1 MVAPQDL
8 ADRTKASPDTK
19 CYIDPAAGKD
29 DASADGSVAKPF
41 QSLYYALLQHIGKP
55 APAYL
60 TRPAAAAKE
69 GDASTAA
76 AAAWEE
82 PAKSAMKKALGR
94 VDAHKKKLAK
104 EQASAKQEEEE
115 RKQRVKNLEDAKKI
129 VLRED
134 ETLPAAVRI
143 KINNKAVELGDGK
156 DKKGARV
163 KVYGRIHELRVQKTT
178 TFITLKDGYGYLS
191 CILPA
196 GDLTKNY
203 DALMFA
209 LETALVLYGEMRA
222 VPAGVTAPDN
232 RELHVDYYKVLG
244 TAPSDLEAITNKVSA
259 QQDPW
264 DAQMLDNRHLVLR
277 GENASSVLKLREFVE
292 LAFIDCFREM
302 EFRKVSPPA
311 MVQTQVEGG
320 STLFKYDYYGEEA
333 YLTQSS
339 QLYLETVIQSL
350 GNVYCIEKSFR
361 AEKSLTRRHL
371 SEYTHVEAEM
381 DFIEFNDLLDHLEEM
396 ISRVVDKVLADE
408 TMSAYVKTLNPG
420 FQKPSRPFMR
430 MKYEEAI
437 EWLNKQDPPIPNED
451 GNPHVFGDDI
461 AEAAE
466 RRMTDI
472 INRPIFLTHFPVEI
486 KAFYMKKD
494 PQDLRV
500 TESVDVLMPGVGEI
514 VGGSM
519 RMDNYDE
526 LIEAYKKNGIPHEP
540 YYWYTDQ
547 RKYGSSP
554 HGGYGL
560 GLERFL
566 AWMANQH
573 TVRTCS
579 LYSRFMGR
587 CKP

>member
-1 MVAPQDL
+1 
-8 ADRTKASPDTK
+8 
-19 CYIDPAAGKD
+19 
-29 DASADGSVAKPF
+29 
-41 QSLYYALLQHIGKP
+41 
-55 APAYL
+55 
-60 TRPAAAAKE
+60 
-69 GDASTAA
+69 
-76 AAAWEE
+76 
-82 PAKSAMKKALGR
+82 
-94 VDAHKKKLAK
+94 
-104 EQASAKQEEEE
+104 
-115 RKQRVKNLEDAKKI
+115 
-129 VLRED
+129 
-134 ETLPAAVRI
+134 
-143 KINNKAVELGDGK
+143 
-156 DKKGARV
+156 
-163 KVYGRIHELRVQKTT
+163 
-178 TFITLKDGYGYLS
+178 
-191 CILPA
+191 
-196 GDLTKNY
+196 
-203 DALMFA
+203 
-209 LETALVLYGEMRA
+209 
-222 VPAGVTAPDN
+222 
-232 RELHVDYYKVLG
+232 
-244 TAPSDLEAITNKVSA
+244 
-259 QQDPW
+259 
-264 DAQMLDNRHLVLR
+264 VLR

-292 LAFIDCFREM
+292 LAFIDSFREM

-339 QLYLETVIQSL
+339 QLYLETVMQSL

-371 SEYTHVEAEM
+371 SEYTHVEAEL

-408 TMSAYVKTLNPG
+408 TMRGYVKALNPG

-519 RMDNYDE
+519 RMDDYDE